1 MENYKRKES
10 KKYLSVLNM
19 SRWDEIKRHARR
31 KCFYRRLLH
40 GYGFPYI
47 TTIGIHVENIYHQ
60 LNCMIYLKWNLNKI
74 MLTIV

>member
-1 MENYKRKES
+1 
-10 KKYLSVLNM
+10 M

-47 TTIGIHVENIYHQ
+47 TTIGIHVDELIRMLKEINTNDNQ
-60 LNCMIYLKWNLNKI
+60 LKLKL
-74 MLTIV
+74 

>member
-1 MENYKRKES
+1 
-10 KKYLSVLNM
+10 M

-47 TTIGIHVENIYHQ
+47 TTIGIHIDELIRMLKEINTNDNQ
-60 LNCMIYLKWNLNKI
+60 LKLKL
-74 MLTIV
+74 